1 MVQDLIKEQLTLSL
15 QKLYGA
21 TLSAEDISIE
31 QTSDDFEGDFTFVVF
46 PFLKISRKNPEQTA
60 NDIGSELLVQTELFA
75 SFNVIKGFLNLI
87 VKEQIWLDFISKE
100 VHNSSFGF
108 IEPNFNEAVLV
119 EYSSP
124 NTNKPL
130 HLGHI
135 RNNLLGFSVAQIL
148 KANGHKVFTCNL
160 VNDRGIHIC
169 KSMLAWM
176 RFGNGET
183 PDSAQLKGDHL
194 VGKYYVIF
202 DKHYKK
208 EIEDLIASGL
218 SEEDA
223 KKNAPIILAAQELL
237 LKWEQNDPETIAVWE
252 MMNNWVYAGFEKT
265 YQKLGVQFDKY
276 YYESNTYLLGKEIVQ
291 EGLETN
297 VFYKKENQSVW
308 IDLSEDGLDQKLV
321 LRGDGTSVYITQD
334 LGTAE
339 LKYNDF
345 NCNRSIYVV
354 GNEQDYHFKVLQKI
368 AQKLDKPYADGIF
381 HLSYGMVELPEGKM
395 KSREGTVVDAD
406 DLIATME
413 ETAAETTKALGKMEG
428 ESDSELQNLYH
439 TIGMGA
445 LKYFLLKVDPK
456 KKMMF
461 NPAESIDFQGNTG
474 PFIQYTHAR
483 IKSIL
488 RNAGEINALTFESS
502 KVQLSKIEKNLLVKL
517 YQYPLV
523 IKEAGRDL
531 SPGVICNYVF
541 DLAKAYSS
549 FYHDHQVLN
558 ESNLD
563 QRAFRILTCKLT
575 AQVIQSGFG
584 LLGISVPEKM

>member
-1 MVQDLIKEQLTLSL
+1 MVQDSIKEQLSSSL

-21 TLSAEDISIE
+21 KLSAEDISIE

-46 PFLKISRKNPEQTA
+46 PYLKISRKNPEQTA
-60 NDIGSELLVQTELFA
+60 NDIGSELLVQTELFE

-87 VKEQIWLDFISKE
+87 VKKQIWLDFISKE
-100 VHNSSFGF
+100 VHNPSFGF
-108 IEPNFNEAVLV
+108 VEPNINEAVLV

-130 HLGHI
+130 HLGHV
-135 RNNLLGFSVAQIL
+135 RNNLLGYAVSQIL

-169 KSMLAWM
+169 KSMLAWT

-183 PDSAQLKGDHL
+183 PESAQLKGDHL

-202 DKHYKK
+202 DKQYKK
-208 EIEDLIASGL
+208 EIEDLIATGL
-218 SEEDA
+218 AEEDA
-223 KKNAPIILAAQELL
+223 KKIAPIIVEAQELL

-252 MMNNWVYAGFEKT
+252 MMNKWVYAGFEKT

-276 YYESNTYLLGKEIVQ
+276 YYESDTYLLGKEIVQ
-291 EGLETN
+291 EGLEKN

-339 LKYNDF
+339 LKYGDF

-368 AQKLDKPYADGIF
+368 AQRFGKPYADGIF

-406 DLIATME
+406 DLITTME
-413 ETAAETTKALGKMEG
+413 ETAEETTKALGKMEG
-428 ESDSELQNLYH
+428 ETEAELQNLYS

-488 RNAGEINALTFESS
+488 RNAGEVNALSFDSS
-502 KVQLSKIEKNLLVKL
+502 KVQLSKIEKRLLVKL
-517 YQYPLV
+517 YQYPLIV
-523 IKEAGRDL
+523 KEAGREL
-531 SPGVICNYVF
+531 SPGVICNYIF

-558 ESNLD
+558 EGNLD

-575 AQVIQSGFG
+575 AIVIQSGFK